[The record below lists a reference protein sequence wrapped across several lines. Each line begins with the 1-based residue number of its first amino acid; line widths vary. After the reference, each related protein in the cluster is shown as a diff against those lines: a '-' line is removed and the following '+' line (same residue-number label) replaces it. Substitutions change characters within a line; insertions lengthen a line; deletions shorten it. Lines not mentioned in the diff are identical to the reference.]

1 MNAVTLRNVNKN
13 YGNGEGLVKAL
24 KNINLEI
31 KEGEMI
37 SIMGPSGSGKTTL
50 LNIIGLLD
58 LPSEGEYYLFNELM
72 KNGKRDNLARIRNKK
87 IGFVFQNFNL
97 LNNYS
102 VLDNVE
108 IPLIYSEDKRNMR
121 ERSIKIL
128 SKVGLRDYINKN
140 TNQLSGGQKQRVAIA
155 RALINEPDI
164 ILADE
169 PTGALDKKTGEE
181 IVNLLKDINKIGKT
195 VIIVTHDINIANYC
209 DRIVNIVD
217 GEIV

>member
-169 PTGALDKKTGEE
+169 PTGALDKKTGGE